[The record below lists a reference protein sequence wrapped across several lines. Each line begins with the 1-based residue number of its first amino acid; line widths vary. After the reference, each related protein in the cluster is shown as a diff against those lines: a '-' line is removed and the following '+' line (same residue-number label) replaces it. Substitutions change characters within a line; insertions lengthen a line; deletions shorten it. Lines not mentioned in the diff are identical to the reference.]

1 MNFFE
6 HQQQARIAT
15 RRLLA
20 LFGLAVLGVVL
31 VVNGALA
38 WGLGQGHL
46 SLDLQAHAVVS
57 LVVIGLIG
65 GGALRAWARL
75 RHGGDAVAAMIDA
88 RAIDPGTRDPLE
100 RRLLNVVEEMALA
113 SGTPVP
119 PVYLMDAEA
128 AINAFAAGHSP
139 NDAIVAVTQGTL
151 LGLSRHEL
159 QGVIAHEF
167 SHILNG
173 DMRLNMRLIAM
184 IHGLTALSTTGRL
197 LAELGDR
204 KSSSNSKELGALAI
218 AGFVLWAI
226 GYIGVLFARMIKA
239 AVSRQREFLAD
250 ASAVQFT
257 RDPSGIGGAL
267 RKIGGLVPATRGAS
281 RRERAKDMA
290 AGSLIGHRHAETLSH
305 LFLGAPRLDV
315 ASGWLATH
323 PPLGKR
329 IERIYGRPMGMLVA
343 SEVSV
348 SEVAVSDAQDA
359 SALVQ
364 AGEASIGPVH
374 DDNRSG
380 SVVDAIGQPMA
391 HAQAGPYAAS
401 WRDCVRA
408 LGLDA
413 SLQDPAQARLTVLA
427 MLLDAQP
434 ALAQQQAKSVASA
447 LGRDA
452 ADALGRLRIAL
463 RGLPPGGRLPLLDM
477 MSPAL
482 RRLPVD
488 DAEALLALVAT
499 MIATDGRMSLT
510 EFLLS
515 ICLRRRIGRRAREP
529 VRPRYPSL
537 QSLHDDA
544 SRVLSLVAHSGR
556 ARRPPA
562 EAFDAARVHLGG
574 VDLVMMATTGLGHD
588 VIAASLDR
596 LNRLMPLAKPA
607 FIKAC
612 AAAAWQEGC
621 ERIDWRAASTLR
633 MICACLDA
641 PMPPLALAA
650 VERVH

>member
-6 HQQQARIAT
+6 HQQHARIAT
-15 RRLLA
+15 RWLLT
-20 LFGLAVLGVVL
+20 LFALAVLGVVL
-31 VVNGALA
+31 VVNAALA
-38 WGLGQGHL
+38 WGLGLGNL
-46 SLDLQAHAVVS
+46 SLDLRSHAIVA

-75 RHGGDAVAAMIDA
+75 RHGGDAVAGMIEA
-88 RAIDPGTRDPLE
+88 RAVDPGTRDPLE

-119 PVYLMDAEA
+119 PVYLMDREA

-151 LGLSRHEL
+151 SRLSRAEL
-159 QGVIAHEF
+159 QGVVAHEF

-204 KSSSNSKELGALAI
+204 KSSSDSKELGALAI
-218 AGFVLWAI
+218 AGFALWAI
-226 GYIGVLFARMIKA
+226 GYIGVLFGRMIKA

-267 RKIGGLVPATRGAS
+267 RKIGGLVPAAQGAS
-281 RRERAKDMA
+281 RRERARDLA

-305 LFLGAPRLDV
+305 LFLGAPRLNF

-323 PPLGKR
+323 PPLAKR
-329 IERIYGRPMGMLVA
+329 IARIYGRPMGMLAA
-343 SEVSV
+343 SEMVV
-348 SEVAVSDAQDA
+348 PDAGDA
-359 SALVQ
+359 PALAQ
-364 AGEASIGPVH
+364 AGEMPIMLVR
-374 DDNRSG
+374 DDTRSS
-380 SVVDAIGQPMA
+380 SVIDAIGQPMA

-401 WRDCVRA
+401 WRDCVRT
-408 LGLDA
+408 LGLDEA
-413 SLQDPAQARLTVLA
+413 LQDTTQARLVVLA

-434 ALAQQQAKSVASA
+434 DLARQQAQTVASA

-452 ADALGRLRIAL
+452 ADALGRLQIAL
-463 RGLPPGGRLPLLDM
+463 QGLPPGGRLPLLDM

-488 DAEALLALVAT
+488 DADALLALVT
-499 MIATDGRMSLT
+499 RLIATDGRMSLT

-515 ICLRRRIGRRAREP
+515 MSLRRRIGRRAREP
-529 VRPRYPSL
+529 VRPQYPSV

-544 SRVLSLVAHSGR
+544 SRVLSLVAHLGR

-562 EAFDAARVHLGG
+562 QAFDAARVHLPG
-574 VDLVMMATTGLGHD
+574 VDLVMMATGGMRHD
-588 VIAASLDR
+588 AIAASLDR